1 MDNTLLKFKEII
13 DEEIQAYES
22 MGELYD
28 KKQSILVQGK
38 SDALWD
44 VDAQIIERANMIREI
59 NKKRKEI
66 AKYLGDENLTM
77 SEAIEKAKE
86 SNDLLVGSL
95 QSQQTKLRIITKSLT
110 LQENTNMTLIK
121 HGLKMV
127 GKTIDIIVE
136 AVMPQAQVGQY
147 NSQGKNIETDKSLIS
162 SVVEEA

>member
-28 KKQSILVQGK
+28 IKQSLLVQGK

-44 VDAQIIERANMIREI
+44 VDAQIIERANGIRAL

-86 SNDLLVGSL
+86 SNDLLVDSL
-95 QSQQTKLRIITKSLT
+95 QSQQTKLRILTKSLT
-110 LQENTNMTLIK
+110 LKEDTNMTLIK